1 MFPAFYFKPTIIMG
15 VAGWYTTIYIYSIA
29 LLSVSDE
36 IESNK
41 QKAIEL
47 SNKLFQPEQL
57 KEALKRGGLP
67 EANRWVMYM

>member
-1 MFPAFYFKPTIIMG
+1 MY
-15 VAGWYTTIYIYSIA
+15 YLYIYTPHLADSYVLIICIA

-67 EANRWVMYM
+67 EANR